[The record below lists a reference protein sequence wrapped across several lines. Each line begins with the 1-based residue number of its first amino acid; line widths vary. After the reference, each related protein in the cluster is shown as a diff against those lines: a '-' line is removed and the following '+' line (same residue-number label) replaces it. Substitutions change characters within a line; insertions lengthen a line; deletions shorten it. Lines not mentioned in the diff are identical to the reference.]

1 MVLNV
6 SKMKV
11 MLVTGK
17 SVDKTLDDSPLPLR
31 MNLSEPLEQVV
42 VFNLLDLK
50 IGSLLTLLAYSCM
63 LDYYAD

>member
-1 MVLNV
+1 MILNV
-6 SKMKV
+6 SKTKV

-31 MNLSEPLEQVV
+31 MNLSELEQVV

-50 IGSLLTLLAYSCM
+50 IGSLLKLLAYSCM
-63 LDYYAD
+63 LDYYVD

>member
-6 SKMKV
+6 SKTKV

-31 MNLSEPLEQVV
+31 MNLSELEQVV

-63 LDYYAD
+63 LDYYVD